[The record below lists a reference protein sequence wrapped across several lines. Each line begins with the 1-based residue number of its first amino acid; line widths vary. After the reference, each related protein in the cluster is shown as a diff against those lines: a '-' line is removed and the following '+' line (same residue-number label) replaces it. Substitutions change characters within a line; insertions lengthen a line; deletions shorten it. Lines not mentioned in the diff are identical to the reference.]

1 MPSSS
6 WSANFNS
13 DILKVKDMG
22 DYYIPLSNY
31 YIPYTCANI
40 SCTTSTETISA
51 PKILQLPA
59 YGLRHD
65 EINIKEIDGVLT
77 IKSEP
82 VDKAKYCTTINKTYT
97 LKNVIIQSKTL
108 SFGVLSVSFVD
119 SENVIHHT
127 INEGID
133 Y

>member
-1 MPSSS
+1 MTGIMPSACASVN
-6 WSANFNS
+6 WSIDSKFINN
-13 DILKVKDMG
+13 LNG
-22 DYYIPLSNY
+22 YCY
-31 YIPYTCANI
+31 PYSI
-40 SCTTSTETISA
+40 GTTVAVGPETISE
-51 PKILQLPA
+51 PRIVQLPA

-65 EINIKEIDGVLT
+65 EIKIKEIDGVLT
-77 IKSEP
+77 VKSEP
-82 VDKAKYCTTINKTYT
+82 VDKTKYVATINKSYA

-133 Y
+133 H